1 MKRFFS
7 AFRTFMRILF
17 FQGLHLKNWEK
28 LPGKKK
34 KETLTE
40 TLSLV
45 IHLKVLNSYS
55 EPEI

>member
-7 AFRTFMRILF
+7 AFRTFMRTLF

-34 KETLTE
+34 KDSDRNTV
-40 TLSLV
+40 LSDSFKSVEL
-45 IHLKVLNSYS
+45 IFRA
-55 EPEI
+55 